1 MKKYVFSS
9 LVVSNLV
16 PLLGILLLDWSL
28 FSILFFYWLESAV
41 VGIYNIPRMLLA
53 GSSGQSKEGVN
64 TTGGCGHRTAG
75 VLFFLVHYSGFM
87 AGHGVFLFALF
98 QPASIELSAVA
109 LGIVSL
115 GISHGISFAVNYVGH
130 KEYRNTTLSEQ
141 MIAPYQRIIVMHI
154 TIIALG
160 FIISLFGTSVICMVL
175 LVIVKIVIDLVAHF
189 REHLKLGTYGGA
201 QEPNSR

>member
-1 MKKYVFSS
+1 MKKYVLSS

-28 FSILFFYWLESAV
+28 FSVLFFYWLESAV
-41 VGIYNIPRMLLA
+41 VGIYNIPRMLMA
-53 GSSGQSKEGVN
+53 GSTGESGS
-64 TTGGCGHRTAG
+64 GGGKHRTAG

-98 QPASIELSAVA
+98 QPASIELSAVL
-109 LGIVSL
+109 LGFVSL
-115 GISHGISFAVNYVGH
+115 GISHGVSFAVNYVGH

-141 MIAPYQRIIVMHI
+141 MLAPYQRIVVMHI

-160 FIISLFGTSVICMVL
+160 FLISLLGTSAICMVL
-175 LVIVKIVIDLVAHF
+175 LVIVKIIIDLVAHF
-189 REHLKLGTYGGA
+189 REHLRLGTYAGA
-201 QEPNSR
+201 QEPNSE